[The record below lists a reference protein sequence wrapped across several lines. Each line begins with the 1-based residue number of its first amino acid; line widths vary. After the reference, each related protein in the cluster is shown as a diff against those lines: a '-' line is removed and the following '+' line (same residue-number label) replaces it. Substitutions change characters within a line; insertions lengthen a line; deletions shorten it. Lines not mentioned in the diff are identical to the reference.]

1 MSPLL
6 TFVLVVHREQAYLR
20 ECAASILEQD
30 LAELEL
36 IAIDDASPDHVPEL
50 LDELAERD
58 PRGRGR
64 HLPVRAGPGE
74 GRNLALA
81 EASGDY
87 VWFVNTTDRLPP
99 GSLAAA
105 AARPRPQAPA
115 RLVVPTPR

>member
-36 IAIDDASPDHVPEL
+36 IAIDDASPDHAPEL

-58 PRGRGR
+58 PRVRVK
-64 HLPVRAGPGE
+64 HLDARVGPGE
-74 GRNLALA
+74 GRNLGLEMAAGEYL
-81 EASGDY
+81 
-87 VWFVNTTDRLPP
+87 WFVNTTDLVEKI
-99 GSLAAA
+99 
-105 AARPRPQAPA
+105 ARPAGDIALVPYA
-115 RLVVPTPR
+115 RANVLGERK